1 MDSSASSSSLAAP
14 VDKNEADEVI
24 IEVAEE
30 SQGNL
35 TGRKSD
41 PVPSKHVTGLTN
53 EHHEGDFA
61 LAMEPFE

>member
-35 TGRKSD
+35 SGTKSD
-41 PVPSKHVTGLTN
+41 PMPSKRVTGLTI

-61 LAMEPFE
+61 LAIEPFD